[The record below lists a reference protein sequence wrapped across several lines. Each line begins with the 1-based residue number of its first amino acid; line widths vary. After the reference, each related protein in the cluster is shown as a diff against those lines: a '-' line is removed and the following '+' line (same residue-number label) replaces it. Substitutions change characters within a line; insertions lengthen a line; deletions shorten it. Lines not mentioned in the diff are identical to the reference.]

1 MLVAWKLL
9 HFMAK
14 VVILGIKNIKFSFQ
28 LCCSHPLMTLTNHK
42 TTSGPLV
49 GLTVL
54 VTALPLICWSGK
66 IRDCPFIHHP
76 SIQTSVHPSTH
87 PPVHPSIQKYIPIQS
102 YTYPSIHLSIHIPI
116 HHPTVHAPI
125 HSSIHPSNHLSIHKT
140 VHSCIHPFIQP
151 SIY

>member
-1 MLVAWKLL
+1 
-9 HFMAK
+9 MAK

-28 LCCSHPLMTLTNHK
+28 LCCSHSLMTLTNHK

-49 GLTVL
+49 GWTLL

-76 SIQTSVHPSTH
+76 PIQTSVHPSTH
-87 PPVHPSIQKYIPIQS
+87 PPAHPSIQKYIPIQS
-102 YTYPSIHLSIHIPI
+102 YTYPSIHIPI